1 MNLRNLSFRWLGIAA
16 LSATALLAGCS
27 TVREVNST
35 VQSYSSLGGIPVPPT
50 YRLETLPSQQGQ
62 MSFPAIEAQAQ
73 QALARVG
80 MTRDDSRPS
89 LVVQISAVAAMR
101 VTMRAGLLRPL
112 LGPALGLGH
121 ELRPRLRLG
130 FGGSMMMDG
139 PPLEYY
145 RAVSVVMR
153 DIKTQQI
160 VYETSAQRQD
170 VWTDDPAIFGI
181 LFDAAL
187 TGFPR
192 PPQGARNVR
201 TVIQPAGTGCAGAS
215 PAAAPSPQP
224 VLSAT
229 PSLLVDLQSSTVA
242 SARVLTCSLFEL
254 QPCGRMQ
261 WKG

>member
-1 MNLRNLSFRWLGIAA
+1 MNKRWIYAIA
-16 LSATALLAGCS
+16 LTATALLAGCS

-35 VQSYSSLGGIPVPPT
+35 VQSYSSLGAIPAPPT

-62 MSFPAIEAQAQ
+62 LSFPAIEAQAQ

-80 MTRDDSRPS
+80 LTRDDARAS
-89 LVVQISAVAAMR
+89 LVVQISAVARYAR
-101 VTMRAGLLRPL
+101 DYASWPYYDPYW
-112 LGPALGLGH
+112 GPRWGWGMSYG
-121 ELRPRLRLG
+121 RGWGWG
-130 FGGSMMMDG
+130 FGGGMFNE

-145 RAVSVVMR
+145 RAVSLVMR

-192 PPQGARNVR
+192 PPQGSRNVR
-201 TVIQPAGTGCAGAS
+201 TVIQPAQAAAPAAAATQAPA
-215 PAAAPSPQP
+215 PAAAPAGPP
-224 VLSAT
+224 V
-229 PSLLVDLQSSTVA
+229 
-242 SARVLTCSLFEL
+242 R
-254 QPCGRMQ
+254 
-261 WKG
+261 